1 MQTKD
6 LCKEGRLEKCM
17 GCDKSFSQQIIE
29 CQSCSKFNEK
39 YRVVNR
45 LEYAL
50 FEASR
55 GEEQEVKNKK
65 GRTWARY
72 KYMAGLLAYIK
83 EFDEGFYKDMEA
95 QYKEIVNLQREMK
108 EIE

>member
-6 LCKEGRLEKCM
+6 LCKENRLEKCM
-17 GCDKSFSQQIIE
+17 GCNKTFSKQIIE
-29 CQSCSKFNEK
+29 CQKCSKFNEK

-65 GRTWARY
+65 GHSWAKY

-83 EFDEGFYKDMEA
+83 DFDEAVYKDMEE
-95 QYKEIVNLQREMK
+95 QYKEILNMQKEMG
-108 EIE
+108 EF